1 VTVAGTQ
8 PAVNVP
14 GVRLR
19 GLRKEFGQVVA
30 VDHVDLD
37 VAAGEFFAMLG
48 PSGSGKTTV
57 LRMIAGFEEPTAGTV
72 HLGRHDVTRQPPFRR
87 DVNTVFQ
94 DYALFP
100 HMNVAENVEYGLRV
114 HGIGKAERR
123 TRAGEALTL
132 VRLDGYGSRKPSQ
145 LSGGQRQRV
154 ALARALVNRPKV
166 LLLDEPLGALDLKL
180 GEQMQLE
187 LKAIQREVCVTFMFV
202 THDQDEALTLSDRIA
217 VFNAGPIEQLGTPR
231 EVYEQP
237 ASAFV
242 AGFVGTSNVLS
253 GSSAQAVYGRLGTFA
268 IRPERVRVADD
279 TINPGDIEATGGVS
293 DSVRAGLGATAVAL
307 VLGTMAAFAVQRYDF
322 FGRSTISFLVILPIA
337 LPGIVTGIALNA
349 AFRTVLDPLGI
360 GFGLTTVIIGHA
372 TFCIVVVYNNV
383 LARLRRLSG
392 SLEEASADLG
402 ATGWQTFR
410 LVTFPMLR
418 TALVA
423 GGLLA
428 FGLSFDEI
436 VVTTFTSSPDVQTLP
451 LWIFGNLFRP
461 NQAPVVNVVAAVLI
475 VLAVLPVWLSQR
487 LGDDAGSGRI

>member
-1 VTVAGTQ
+1 MTVAGGQ

-19 GLRKEFGQVVA
+19 GLRKEFGHVVA

-87 DVNTVFQ
+87 
-94 DYALFP
+94 
-100 HMNVAENVEYGLRV
+100 
-114 HGIGKAERR
+114 
-123 TRAGEALTL
+123 
-132 VRLDGYGSRKPSQ
+132 
-145 LSGGQRQRV
+145 
-154 ALARALVNRPKV
+154 
-166 LLLDEPLGALDLKL
+166 
-180 GEQMQLE
+180 
-187 LKAIQREVCVTFMFV
+187 
-202 THDQDEALTLSDRIA
+202 
-217 VFNAGPIEQLGTPR
+217 
-231 EVYEQP
+231 
-237 ASAFV
+237 
-242 AGFVGTSNVLS
+242 
-253 GSSAQAVYGRLGTFA
+253 
-268 IRPERVRVADD
+268 
-279 TINPGDIEATGGVS
+279 
-293 DSVRAGLGATAVAL
+293 
-307 VLGTMAAFAVQRYDF
+307 
-322 FGRSTISFLVILPIA
+322 
-337 LPGIVTGIALNA
+337 
-349 AFRTVLDPLGI
+349 
-360 GFGLTTVIIGHA
+360 
-372 TFCIVVVYNNV
+372 
-383 LARLRRLSG
+383 G

-461 NQAPVVNVVAAVLI
+461 NQAPVVNVVAAMLI
-475 VLAVLPVWLSQR
+475 ILAVLPVWLSQR